1 MVATGAQLE
10 FSSVIWNIVW
20 VGSGGVAA
28 LGALVLFHDGVVLVV
43 GGDVQLDVGLVG
55 AGQLHGLLGHVGG
68 LDLGVVVA
76 AVLQLQPHLDL
87 ALQGAVLGV
96 HPLGGGLP
104 AHGLLLHYG
113 AVGGEVGA
121 AQLHLV
127 DELSVL
133 EGGVLGN
140 GNDSSVLEVHHALPL
155 EALGEGQ
162 LQVVGDVGGVLHV
175 GLGAVLELRGQD
187 VPGEWKWSSLSDL
200 ELGGLGALVGAALAL
215 ALDLELVAVHGA
227 LHAHLEAHELLD
239 DVLGGGHFFYRYPQG
254 SS

>member
-1 MVATGAQLE
+1 M
-10 FSSVIWNIVW
+10 
-20 VGSGGVAA
+20 AA
-28 LGALVLFHDGVVLVV
+28 LGAFVLFHDGVVLVV
-43 GGDVQLDVGLVG
+43 GGDVQLDVDVVG
-55 AGQLHGLLGHVGG
+55 AGQLHGLLGLVGG
-68 LDLGVVVA
+68 LDLSVVVA
-76 AVLQLQPHLDL
+76 AVLQLQPLLDL

-127 DELSVL
+127 DELAVL
-133 EGGVLGN
+133 QGGVLGH
-140 GNDSSVLEVHHALPL
+140 GHHAAVLEVHHALPL

-175 GLGAVLELRGQD
+175 GLGAVHELRGQD
-187 VPGEWKWSSLSDL
+187 VPGEGQGATLGHL
-200 ELGGLGALVGAALAL
+200 QLGGLGALVGAALAL

-227 LHAHLEAHELLD
+227 LHVHLEAHELLD
-239 DVLGGGHFFYRYPQG
+239 DGHVILLALAHHPRVYRSYSIHYTKLSFFNCNCNLLG
-254 SS
+254 